1 MGDEAPISSAPHVAR
16 CPFGFPA
23 ASLGRQE
30 CQARGQVHYHRLMFT
45 TLPADEK
52 DWPEVD

>member
-1 MGDEAPISSAPHVAR
+1 MHVAR
-16 CPFGFPA
+16 CPFGFATA
-23 ASLGRQE
+23 ALFAQE
-30 CQARGQVHYHRLMFT
+30 GQARGQVHYHRLMFT

>member
-1 MGDEAPISSAPHVAR
+1 MAH